1 MLTSA
6 ALAGFIGVVVSFAL
20 AKFPKV
26 SAWWKTV
33 KYKVEIMAIVFI
45 LAPFVIMGASCG
57 GVYFTQY
64 ACPPGAF
71 VTLKFYAEN
80 IVLGVSAFAGS
91 QFAWENGAEVA
102 QKSK

>member
-33 KYKVEIMAIVFI
+33 NYKVEIMAAVFI
-45 LAPFVIMGASCG
+45 LAPFVIMGAACG
-57 GVYFTQY
+57 NVYFTQY
-64 ACPPGAF
+64 ACPSGAF
-71 VTLKFYAEN
+71 VTAKFYVDN
-80 IVLGVSAFAGS
+80 IILGVSAFAGS
-91 QFAWENGAEVA
+91 QFAWQHGAEDA
-102 QKSK
+102 QKS